1 MHTYYFEKLDVF
13 TNLRLIVNDIYQ
25 GTYKFPDSERYGLSG
40 QLRRA
45 AVSSMV
51 NLVEGSGRVSK
62 KDQAHFT
69 TMAYSSMLEVL
80 ALLMISLDQTYLTQS
95 EFDKLRSQLN
105 LITNQLNALRK
116 SQIGRNE

>member
-13 TNLRLIVNDIYQ
+13 TNLRGFVNDIYQ
-25 GTYKFPDSERYGLSG
+25 GTNKFPDSEKYGLSG

-69 TMAYSSMLEVL
+69 TIAYSSLLEVL

-95 EFDKLRSQLN
+95 EYDILRVQLN

-116 SQIGRNE
+116 SQISRND